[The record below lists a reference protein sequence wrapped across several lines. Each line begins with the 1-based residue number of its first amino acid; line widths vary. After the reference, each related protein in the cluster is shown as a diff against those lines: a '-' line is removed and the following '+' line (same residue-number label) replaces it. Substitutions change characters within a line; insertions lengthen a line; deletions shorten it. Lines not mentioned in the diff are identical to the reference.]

1 MRSVRGEECK
11 TALSS
16 GVSAVAS
23 PRLMRVTL
31 AVIAALTLWGLLML
45 IVVQSME
52 FLSSW
57 P

>member
-1 MRSVRGEECK
+1 
-11 TALSS
+11 
-16 GVSAVAS
+16 
-23 PRLMRVTL
+23 MRVAF
-31 AVIAALTLWGLLML
+31 AVLAALMLWGLLML